1 MIFKVNEDWHQV
13 TFYNDQN
20 DKELKITVNLFDP
33 QEEGGLGLDS
43 VKSYYAYDFWND
55 CFLGKLAGKELQQVL
70 RPGEA
75 RMLSIRAVDR

>member
-1 MIFKVNEDWHQV
+1 MSFKSIHQLDKKFKVNEDWHQV

-43 VKSYYAYDFWND
+43 VKAI
-55 CFLGKLAGKELQQVL
+55 
-70 RPGEA
+70 
-75 RMLSIRAVDR
+75 MLMISGMIAF